1 MLSYLKKVENNIR
14 DNKLFLGFLLVCINF
29 MSRNVNFDISPFQK
43 QLLDSDLVKQ
53 LFIFFITFVGTKDL
67 KVSVMLTASF
77 YVLSNHLL
85 HEDSPF
91 NIIPMPSGRLKN
103 AIDTNKDNK
112 ISQEEINNAINT
124 LEKVNRD
131 IIRD

>member
-1 MLSYLKKVENNIR
+1 MFKYFKKVEKNIT

-29 MSRNVNFDISPFQK
+29 MSRSVNFDVSPFQK
-43 QLLDSDLVKQ
+43 QILDSDLVKQ

-67 KVSVMLTASF
+67 WVSIMLTASF

-91 NIIPMPSGRLKN
+91 NIIPKRLKN

-112 ISQEEINNAINT
+112 ISQEEIDEAIHT
-124 LEKVNRD
+124 LEKVKRD
-131 IIRD
+131 TARD

>member
-1 MLSYLKKVENNIR
+1 MFKYFKKVEKNIT

-29 MSRNVNFDISPFQK
+29 MSRNVNFDVSPFQK
-43 QLLDSDLVKQ
+43 QILDSDLVKQ

-67 KVSVMLTASF
+67 RVSIMLTASF

-91 NIIPMPSGRLKN
+91 NIIPKRLKN

-112 ISQEEINNAINT
+112 ISQEEIDEAIHT
-124 LEKVNRD
+124 LEKVKRD
-131 IIRD
+131 TARE

>member
-1 MLSYLKKVENNIR
+1 MLKYFKKIEKNIT

-29 MSRNVNFDISPFQK
+29 MSRNVNFDISPFQR
-43 QLLDSDLVKQ
+43 QILNSDLVKQ

-67 KVSVMLTASF
+67 KVSIILTASF

-91 NIIPMPSGRLKN
+91 NIIPERLKN
-103 AIDTNKDNK
+103 AIDTNNDNR
-112 ISQEEINNAINT
+112 ISQTEIDNAIYT
-124 LEKVNRD
+124 LEKVKNNNYL
-131 IIRD
+131 

>member
-1 MLSYLKKVENNIR
+1 MFKYFKKVERNIT

-29 MSRNVNFDISPFQK
+29 MSRNVNFDVSPFQK

-67 KVSVMLTASF
+67 KVSIMLTASF
-77 YVLSNHLL
+77 YVLSNHLF

-91 NIIPMPSGRLKN
+91 NIIPNRLKN
-103 AIDTNKDNK
+103 AIDTNNDNK
-112 ISQEEINNAINT
+112 ISQEEIDDAINT
-124 LEKVNRD
+124 LEKVKRD
-131 IIRD
+131 TIRD

>member
-1 MLSYLKKVENNIR
+1 MFKYFKKVEKNIT

-29 MSRNVNFDISPFQK
+29 MSRSVNFDVSPFQK
-43 QLLDSDLVKQ
+43 QILDSDLVKQ

-67 KVSVMLTASF
+67 KVSIMLTGSF
-77 YVLSNHLL
+77 YLLSNHLL

-91 NIIPMPSGRLKN
+91 NIIPKRLKN

-112 ISQEEINNAINT
+112 ISQEEIDEAIHT
-124 LEKVNRD
+124 LEKVKRD
-131 IIRD
+131 TIKD